1 MKKRSICAVDGVT
14 ACGIKEGKFGL
25 ALIRA
30 SGTAAGVFTENLV
43 RAAPVQLM
51 RTQIRKGRLDAVIVN
66 SGCANAYTGQKG
78 YDDAV
83 VMTEYASSAL
93 GVEPDRVGV
102 ASTGV
107 IGRYLDLPL
116 IRKQCVAIAPD
127 LASSAQAET
136 LAANAIMTTDTYP
149 KHALVEK
156 ETFTVAGITK
166 GSGMIAPNMGTM
178 LAFIYTD
185 AEIGARQ
192 LKDALKLAARRS
204 FNRVVVD
211 GDTSTNDIALCTA
224 TGEAGRVD
232 ETEFSMALEECCR
245 SLAKQIAADGE
256 GASKLLEVRVM
267 GAAKESDA
275 AKVARTV
282 IESPLV
288 KTAVYGEDPNWGR
301 VVAAAGR
308 ARVKFDPNA
317 VSLWIS
323 DGKNRYPLV
332 KSGEIIADLK
342 TAKEAMNSKT
352 VIFILDLA
360 AGREEATAWGC
371 DLTERYVE
379 INGRYTT

>member
-1 MKKRSICAVDGVT
+1 MTFQSICAVKGVD
-14 ACGIKEGKFGL
+14 AWGMKEGKFGL

-30 SGTAAGVFTENLV
+30 RGTVAGVFTENLV
-43 RAAPVQLM
+43 KAAPIELM
-51 RTQIRKGRLDAVIVN
+51 RKQIKSGRMDAVIAN
-66 SGCANAYTGQKG
+66 SGCANAYTGKRG
-78 YDDAV
+78 FKDAV
-83 VMTEYASSAL
+83 AMTEIAGSEL
-93 GVEPDRVGV
+93 RIEPARIGV

-107 IGRYLDLPL
+107 IGRYVDLPL
-116 IRKQCVAIAPD
+116 IERQCKTIAPK
-127 LASSAQAET
+127 LAHTPEAEI
-136 LAANAIMTTDTYP
+136 LAGQAIMTTDTFP

-156 ETFTVAGITK
+156 ETFSVAGITK

-185 AEIGARQ
+185 AEIAQ
-192 LKDALKLAARRS
+192 KPLALALKQATKRT

-211 GDTSTNDIALCTA
+211 GDMSTNDIALCTA
-224 TGEAGRVD
+224 TGESGKAD
-232 ETEFSMALEECCR
+232 AAEFSAALEECCR
-245 SLAKQIAADGE
+245 LLAQQIARDGE
-256 GASKLLEVRVM
+256 GATKLIEVTVK
-267 GAAKESDA
+267 GAKKEDDA
-275 AKVARTV
+275 AKVARTI

-308 ARVKFDPNA
+308 AGVEFDPNA

-323 DGKNRYPLV
+323 GGEEMHPLV

-342 TAKEAMNSKT
+342 LAKDAMHGKK
-352 VIFILDLA
+352 VIFVLDIA
-360 AGREEATAWGC
+360 AGKAEATAWGC

>member
-1 MKKRSICAVDGVT
+1 MSFKSICSVKGVDAYGM
-14 ACGIKEGKFGL
+14 KEGKFGL
-25 ALIRA
+25 TVIRA

-43 RAAPVQLM
+43 KAAPVEVM
-51 RTQIRKGRLDAVIVN
+51 RNYIKAGKLEAVIAN
-66 SGCANAYTGQKG
+66 SGCSNAYTGKRG
-78 YDDAV
+78 YADAV
-83 VMTEYASSAL
+83 SMTEIAGTAL
-93 GVEPDRVGV
+93 GVDPRLVGV

-116 IRKQCVAIAPD
+116 IERQCKMVVPKLD
-127 LASSAQAET
+127 HTPEAEA
-136 LAANAIMTTDTYP
+136 LAAQAIMTTDLFP
-149 KHALVEK
+149 KHALVK
-156 ETFTVAGITK
+156 RETFTVAGITK

-185 AEIGARQ
+185 AEIGQ
-192 LKDALKLAARRS
+192 EPLSLALRAATRRT
-204 FNRVVVD
+204 FNLVVVD

-224 TGEAGRVD
+224 TGESGKVGAP
-232 ETEFSMALEECCR
+232 EFSAALEECCR
-245 SLAKQIAADGE
+245 LLARQIAADGE
-256 GASKLLEVRVM
+256 GATKLLEVTVK
-267 GAAKESDA
+267 GAKKEDDA

-301 VVAAAGR
+301 VIAAAGR
-308 ARVKFDPNA
+308 AGVDFDPNA

-323 DGKNRYPLV
+323 DGEGKHPLV
-332 KSGEIIADLK
+332 KSGKIIADLK
-342 TAKEAMNSKT
+342 KAKEAMHGKT

-360 AGREEATAWGC
+360 AGSEEATAWGC

>member
-1 MKKRSICAVDGVT
+1 MKTRSICAVKGVA
-14 ACGIKEGKFGL
+14 ACGVKEGKFGL
-25 ALIRA
+25 ALIQA

-43 RAAPVQLM
+43 KAAPIQLM

-78 YDDAV
+78 YEDAV

-93 GVEPDRVGV
+93 GVESSRVGV

-116 IRKQCVAIAPD
+116 IRKQCVAIAPHI
-127 LASSAQAET
+127 ASNAEAET
-136 LAANAIMTTDTYP
+136 NSANAIMTTDTFP
-149 KHALVEK
+149 KHALVKK

-185 AEIGARQ
+185 AEIGAKP
-192 LKDALKLAARRS
+192 LKEALKRATQRS

-224 TGEAGRVD
+224 TGEAGKVS
-232 ETEFSMALEECCR
+232 EAEFSPALEECCR
-245 SLAKQIAADGE
+245 LLAEQIARDGE
-256 GASKLLEVRVM
+256 GASKLLEVTVT
-267 GAAKESDA
+267 GAKTERGAE
-275 AKVARTV
+275 KVARTI

-323 DGKNRYPLV
+323 DGSRKYPLV
-332 KSGEIIADLK
+332 KSGEIIADLVA
-342 TAKEAMNSKT
+342 AKKAMQGKKVS
-352 VIFILDLA
+352 FILDLA
-360 AGREEATAWGC
+360 AGKEQATAWGC

>member
-1 MKKRSICAVDGVT
+1 MSCKSICAVPGVK
-14 ACGIKEGKFGL
+14 AWGMKEGKFGL
-25 ALIRA
+25 ALIEA
-30 SGTAAGVFTENLV
+30 QGTAAGVFTGNLV
-43 RAAPVQLM
+43 KAAPVVLM
-51 RTQIRKGRLDAVIVN
+51 QKQIKAGKLEAVIVN
-66 SGCANAYTGQKG
+66 SGCANAYTGKRG
-78 YDDAV
+78 YADAV
-83 VMTEYASSAL
+83 AMTEYAGSAL
-93 GVEPDRVGV
+93 GVKPSNVGV

-116 IRKQCVAIAPD
+116 IKRQCGTVAQKLANSPEAED
-127 LASSAQAET
+127 LTAK
-136 LAANAIMTTDTYP
+136 AIMTTDTFP
-149 KHALVEK
+149 KHALVKK
-156 ETFTVAGITK
+156 EGFCVGGITK

-185 AEIGARQ
+185 AEIGTKPLA
-192 LKDALKLAARRS
+192 DALRLATRRS

-224 TGEAGRVD
+224 TGEAGKVKI
-232 ETEFSMALEECCR
+232 TEFSAALEECCR
-245 SLAKQIAADGE
+245 SLAEQIAKDGE
-256 GASKLLEVRVM
+256 GATKLLQVTVT
-267 GAAKESDA
+267 GAKKEDDA
-275 AKVARTV
+275 EKVARTI

-308 ARVKFDPNA
+308 AGVKFDPNA

-323 DGKNRYPLV
+323 DGINKFPLV
-332 KSGEIIADLK
+332 KSGEIIADLEA
-342 TAKEAMNSKT
+342 AKKAMHGKK

-360 AGREEATAWGC
+360 TGIAGATAWGC